1 VRRDLP
7 WSQRAVQAAHAAV
20 NIVFH
25 RLRSVDEC
33 EWGQHGPSFV
43 FYGVDHEEELLVL
56 ESALGAEGVSFREP
70 DLGNRLTAVAY
81 LGCGRPEF
89 GRYDLL

>member
-20 NIVFH
+20 NLVFH
-25 RLRSVDEC
+25 ERSSIDEGA
-33 EWGQHGPSFV
+33 WGAHGPSFV
-43 FYGVDHEEELLVL
+43 FFGVDRESELLAL
-56 ESALGAEGVSFREP
+56 ESALGAEALSFREP
-70 DLGNRLTAVAY
+70 DLGNRLTAIAY
-81 LGCGRPEF
+81 LGCSRPEF

>member
-20 NIVFH
+20 KLVFH
-25 RLRSVDEC
+25 NRSSIDEC
-33 EWGQHGPSFV
+33 EWGAHGPTFV
-43 FYGVDHEEELLVL
+43 FYGVEHERELLAL
-56 ESALGAEGVSFREP
+56 ESALAPEAVSFREP

-81 LGCGRPEF
+81 LGCARPEF
-89 GRYDLL
+89 GRCDLL